1 MSLIHITV
9 VLALASLLAPGPQ
22 KGHDQKPVN
31 DVVKP
36 VTASGS
42 NTAAEDI
49 SGMYSFLQEGEF
61 VQINLEKNGVSGY
74 ISKMG
79 TLESD
84 KGAFLDLFFTKAAVI
99 GHDVSF
105 TTRPVHGIW
114 YEFKGSFA
122 RGSAK
127 TKDDDGYYVVRG
139 TLTEFS
145 MDAAKQNTSSHSRA
159 VEFKSLA
166 QPDDDQ

>member
-1 MSLIHITV
+1 MPLIHITA
-9 VLALASLLAPGPQ
+9 VLALASSMASGPQ
-22 KGHDQKPVN
+22 KNHNQKPVN
-31 DVVKP
+31 APVKP
-36 VTASGS
+36 VAATL
-42 NTAAEDI
+42 NNAAEDI

-61 VQINLEKNGVSGY
+61 LQINLEKNGVSGY
-74 ISKMG
+74 VSKMG
-79 TLESD
+79 ELESD
-84 KGAFLDLFFTKAAVI
+84 KGAFLDMFFTKAAVT
-99 GHDVSF
+99 GYDVSF

-114 YEFKGSFA
+114 FEFKGRFA

-127 TKDDDGYYVVRG
+127 TKADDGFYILRG

-145 MDAAKQNTSSHSRA
+145 MDAAKQNTLSHSRS

>member
-1 MSLIHITV
+1 MSFIHITV
-9 VLALASLLAPGPQ
+9 VLALAAAMTVGPQ
-22 KGHDQKPVN
+22 KSHNQKPVN
-31 DVVKP
+31 NPVKP
-36 VTASGS
+36 VAATAD
-42 NTAAEDI
+42 NPAAEDI

-61 VQINLEKNGVSGY
+61 LQINLEKNGVSGY
-74 ISKMG
+74 VSKMG
-79 TLESD
+79 ELESD
-84 KGAFLDLFFTKAAVI
+84 KGAFLDMFFTRAAVI

-114 YEFKGSFA
+114 FEFKGRFA

-127 TKDDDGYYVVRG
+127 TKADDGYYVLRG

-145 MDAAKQNTSSHSRA
+145 MDAAKQNTLSHSRA

-166 QPDDDQ
+166 QPDDE

>member
-9 VLALASLLAPGPQ
+9 VLALAIAVGPQ
-22 KGHDQKPVN
+22 KGHNQKPVN
-31 DVVKP
+31 DQVKP
-36 VTASGS
+36 LTANGS

-84 KGAFLDLFFTKAAVI
+84 KGAFLDLFFTKAAI
-99 GHDVSF
+99 IDHDVSF
-105 TTRPVHGIW
+105 TTRPVHGVW
-114 YEFKGSFA
+114 YEFKGRFA
-122 RGSAK
+122 RGGAK
-127 TKDDDGYYVVRG
+127 TKADDGYYVVRG

-145 MDAAKQNTSSHSRA
+145 MDAARQNTISHSRA

>member
-9 VLALASLLAPGPQ
+9 VLALATAIGPQ
-22 KGHDQKPVN
+22 KGHNQKPVN
-31 DVVKP
+31 DPAQP
-36 VTASGS
+36 VAATTLNS
-42 NTAAEDI
+42 AAEDI
-49 SGMYSFLQEGEF
+49 SGMYTFLQEGEF

-99 GHDVSF
+99 DHDVSF

-114 YEFKGSFA
+114 YEFKGRFA

-127 TKDDDGYYVVRG
+127 TKADDGYYVVRG

-145 MDAAKQNTSSHSRA
+145 MDAAKQNTLSHSRA

>member
-1 MSLIHITV
+1 MSFIHSIA
-9 VLALASLLAPGPQ
+9 VLALASIMAAGPQ
-22 KGHDQKPVN
+22 KTRGKKPAG
-31 DVVKP
+31 DTARP
-36 VTASGS
+36 VAAAGT

-49 SGMYSFLQEGEF
+49 SGMYTFLQEGEF
-61 VQINLEKNGVSGY
+61 VQINLEKSGVSGY
-74 ISKMG
+74 VSKMG
-79 TLESD
+79 ELESD
-84 KGAFLDLFFTKAAVI
+84 KGAFLDMFFTKAAVT

-114 YEFKGSFA
+114 YEFKGRFD
-122 RGSAK
+122 RGNAK
-127 TKDDDGYYVVRG
+127 TKADDGYYVVRG

-145 MDAAKQNTSSHSRA
+145 MDAAKQNTLSHSRA

>member
-9 VLALASLLAPGPQ
+9 VLAMAMTFGPQ
-22 KGHDQKPVN
+22 KGHNQKPVN
-31 DVVKP
+31 DPVKP
-36 VTASGS
+36 VAASAD

-105 TTRPVHGIW
+105 TTRPVHGVW
-114 YEFKGSFA
+114 YEFKGRFA

-127 TKDDDGYYVVRG
+127 TRADDAYYVLRG

-145 MDAAKQNTSSHSRA
+145 MDAAKQNTLSHSRA